1 MFVSI
6 SPYLRNAKWLKWTSL
21 FAYPFFGILIIA
33 NGYTFLQDHPGHRTG
48 IMLLISGS
56 LWCLISVIEW
66 LSRHLNGNGKI
77 ITNVVEVIL
86 VVTAVVLYWIA

>member
-6 SPYLRNAKWLKWTSL
+6 STYLRNAKWLKWASL
-21 FAYPFFGILIIA
+21 FAYPFFGVLIIA
-33 NGYTFLQDHPGHRTG
+33 NGYTFLRDHPGHRTG
-48 IMLLISGS
+48 IILLISGS
-56 LWCLISVIEW
+56 LFCFISVIEW

-77 ITNVVEVIL
+77 ITNVVEIIL

>member
-6 SPYLRNAKWLKWTSL
+6 STYLRNAKWLKWASL
-21 FAYPFFGILIIA
+21 FAYPFFGVLIIM

-56 LWCLISVIEW
+56 LFCFISVIEW

-77 ITNVVEVIL
+77 ITKYNTFANYPGFSSGCV
-86 VVTAVVLYWIA
+86 

>member
-1 MFVSI
+1 MFVLI
-6 SPYLRNAKWLKWTSL
+6 STYLRNAKWLKWASL
-21 FAYPFFGILIIA
+21 FAYPFFGVLIIT

-56 LWCLISVIEW
+56 LFCFISVIEW

-77 ITNVVEVIL
+77 ITNVVQYLRQLSGV
-86 VVTAVVLYWIA
+86 

>member
-6 SPYLRNAKWLKWTSL
+6 STYLRNAKWLKWASL
-21 FAYPFFGILIIA
+21 FAYPFFGVLIIT

-56 LWCLISVIEW
+56 LFCFISVIEW

-77 ITNVVEVIL
+77 ITNVVEIIL